1 MSTTTTFSNDVQRK
15 FETQE
20 VITESK
26 AITAA
31 DSGKTF
37 LISGTGYTITL
48 PETTAGVVY
57 KQREWH

>member
-15 FETQE
+15 FETTE

-37 LISGTGYTITL
+37 
-48 PETTAGVVY
+48 
-57 KQREWH
+57 